1 MKQTKIYPDFLQKR
15 VDHYYDVR
23 LKALEGG
30 SLFHGPL
37 ASKDAIFLDNN
48 DYLCLS
54 DHPEIIETQREQLKI
69 SEKSLMS
76 NVFVYEAGLR
86 DQFEQEIA
94 AFTKQENTILS
105 TSGLDANMGL
115 IQTLTDRHTHI
126 YMDKMVHASFYM
138 GAQLTGAIVHRF
150 RHNDVNNL
158 EDLIQKFGVG
168 IVVVD
173 SVYSSFGSI
182 CPLKEVAEIATKYGC
197 ILVVDESHSLGLY
210 GTYGAG
216 MVEELGLEEQVD
228 FITASLSKT
237 FCSRGGIITC
247 SNKFREFFRPVA
259 LPAIFSSIVL
269 NHEAARFLKTLEVI
283 KREDTKRERLLQN
296 ATYLHKHLD
305 NIGFNTE
312 FSKSQIIPLDV
323 RNETFV
329 IKLRDLLIERG
340 VVVAPF
346 MSPAVPKNRCC
357 GRMTVNCDLTLEQM
371 DYVIKSC
378 KEVLPLVVEAK

>member
-1 MKQTKIYPDFLQKR
+1 M
-15 VDHYYDVR
+15 
-23 LKALEGG
+23 
-30 SLFHGPL
+30 
-37 ASKDAIFLDNN
+37 ASKDSIFLDNN

-115 IQTLTDRHTHI
+115 IQTLTDRNTHI

-138 GAQLTGAIVHRF
+138 GAQLTGGLVHRF
-150 RHNDVNNL
+150 QHNDIENL
-158 EDLIQKFGVG
+158 EELIQNFGVG

-182 CPLKEVAEIATKYGC
+182 CPLTEVAEIATKYGC

-210 GTYGAG
+210 GTHGAG
-216 MVEELGLEEQVD
+216 MVEELGLEEQVH

-247 SNKFREFFRPVA
+247 SNQFREFFRPVA

-283 KREDTKRERLLQN
+283 KKEDEKREKLFQN
-296 ATYLHKHLD
+296 ATYLHEHLD

-323 RNETFV
+323 RNETYV

-357 GRMTVNCDLTLEQM
+357 GRMTVNSDLTFEQM
-371 DYVIKSC
+371 NYVIESC
-378 KEVLPLVVEAK
+378 KEVLPFVVEGK

>member
-15 VDHYYDVR
+15 VEHYYDVR

-37 ASKDAIFLDNN
+37 ASNDAIFLDNN

-54 DHPEIIETQREQLKI
+54 DHPEIIEAQREQLKI

-86 DQFEQEIA
+86 DQFEQELA

-115 IQTLTDRHTHI
+115 IQTITDRHTHI
-126 YMDKMVHASFYM
+126 YMDKMVHASLYM

-182 CPLKEVAEIATKYGC
+182 CPLTEVAEIAIKYGC

-210 GTYGAG
+210 GTHGAG

-269 NHEAARFLKTLEVI
+269 NHEAARFIKTLEVI
-283 KREDTKRERLLQN
+283 KREDAKRERLLQN
-296 ATYLHKHLD
+296 ATYLHKYLD

-378 KEVLPLVVEAK
+378 KEVLPLVVEGK